1 MLELQKK
8 VCLHLEKELKRI
20 GVNRFTVMLVKK
32 ENSPFPINSS
42 YVSRMLSAND
52 KGEVF
57 EMNIRSWE
65 ACFDHYGIEYINING
80 SFVQKPKQRYLR
92 KLVNNSYINPIELQ
106 ENADKLKVSQ
116 TRLKAYIYNLGLETF
131 KKQIDEKRD

>member
-20 GVNRFTVMLVKK
+20 GLNRLTILDVKK
-32 ENSPFPINSS
+32 KDSPFPINSS
-42 YVSRMLSAND
+42 YVSRMLAAHD
-52 KGEVF
+52 RGEVVS
-57 EMNIRSWE
+57 MSARSWE
-65 ACFDHYGIEYINING
+65 TCFDYYGIEYINING

-131 KKQIDEKRD
+131 KKQIG